1 MRPHGAGRAGTLE
14 DVRIVGLVILLVVA
28 STAAACTT
36 SVTGSPVGTGSVVT
50 KHDPNTPGVDPSF
63 VHDTDGSEID
73 RLAATV
79 VTDVMDYWRQNFP
92 ATFGTEWKDLT
103 GGFYSVDTARAKSE
117 APPCARRS
125 IDVEGNA
132 FYCPTEDVI
141 AWDRSALLPVL
152 RDRFG
157 EASVMLVLAHE
168 MGHAVQR
175 RAGLTVAE
183 QRSNPDKYPTILVE
197 AQADCYAGSF
207 VRWVAD
213 GKAAH
218 LQVGKDRLDSALESL
233 ITFRDPIGTDQGDK
247 GAHGD
252 AFDRVSAFQ
261 DGYDQGLKLC
271 ADMSVANRKFTLR
284 GFTDAGDAE
293 RGGNLPFDQLVK
305 SMTEDLNSFFNT
317 TVTQAGKRWTN
328 LTPQTGEANVDCAG
342 NDQGPIAFCPS
353 PAGGGEVKVA
363 KDKLADL
370 HSEIGDYATGTI
382 LASRFGLAAVSAL
395 GKPLDGADAQRQV
408 LCLAGAYTGQL
419 ITRTSGFFLSPGD
432 LDEAVQVL
440 LQYDY
445 AGRDGAG
452 KAIGAGY
459 ERVSVFRSGAVG
471 GAPACSVS

>member
-1 MRPHGAGRAGTLE
+1 M
-14 DVRIVGLVILLVVA
+14 VRVLILLVVA
-28 STAAACTT
+28 STVLACTT
-36 SVTGSPVGTGSVVT
+36 TVQGNPIGTGSVVT

-63 VHDTDGSEID
+63 VHGTDGSEID

-79 VTDVMDYWRQNFP
+79 VTDVLDYWRQTFP
-92 ATFGTEWKDLT
+92 ATFNAEWKDLS
-103 GGFYSVDTARAKSE
+103 GGFYSVDTARPRSE

-157 EASVMLVLAHE
+157 EAAVMLVLAHE

-183 QRSNPDKYPTILVE
+183 QRSNPNKFPTILVE
-197 AQADCYAGSF
+197 AQADCYAGAF

-213 GKAAH
+213 GKAPH
-218 LQVGKDRLDSALESL
+218 LQVGRDRLDSALESL

-261 DGYDQGLKLC
+261 DGYDQGIKLC
-271 ADMSVANRKFTLR
+271 ADMSVDNRKFTLR

-293 RGGNLPFDQLVK
+293 RGGNLPFDKLVT
-305 SMTEDLNSFFNT
+305 SMTEDLNAFFNT
-317 TVTQAGKRWTN
+317 TVTQSGKTWTN
-328 LTPQTGEANVDCAG
+328 LVPQSADQDVKCAG

-353 PAGGGEVKVA
+353 PTGGEI
-363 KDKLADL
+363 KLATKGALPEL

-382 LASRFGLAAVSAL
+382 LASRWALAAMSAL
-395 GKPLDGADAQRQV
+395 GKPLDGADAQKQV
-408 LCLAGAYTGQL
+408 LCLAGAYTGTL
-419 ITRTSGFFLSPGD
+419 ISRTSGFFLSPGD

-445 AGRDGAG
+445 AGRDGSG
-452 KAIGAGY
+452 KAIGAGF

-471 GAPACSVS
+471 GVPACKL